1 MDTKLF
7 SLRFLLVGAAMVL
20 AVGLSFAIEPPKG
33 GKADSVD
40 LKKVVPEVFG
50 EWSLDPQMALVV
62 LRPDVE
68 AGLAKVYQQT
78 LSRTYMNSKGER
90 MMLSI
95 AYTGDIDRQMDIHR
109 PEFCYPAQGFDVVAR
124 TQDGTVATALGQLPV
139 KRLVASHG
147 PRVEPITY
155 WITVGDTTATKG
167 WERKVVVKLRY
178 GLTGQIPEGMLVRV
192 SSVSGDVAT
201 AYTHQSE
208 FIKEMLGAID
218 EKERKRFVGTL

>member
-1 MDTKLF
+1 MLAKLLN
-7 SLRFLLVGAAMVL
+7 LRFLLVGAAMVL

-40 LKKVVPEVFG
+40 LKKVVPQAFG

-62 LRPDVE
+62 TSPDVE
-68 AGLAKVYQQT
+68 AGLARVYQQT
-78 LSRTYMNSKGER
+78 LSRTYVNPKGER

-95 AYTGDIDRQMDIHR
+95 AYTGDIDRQMDVHR
-109 PEFCYPAQGFDVVAR
+109 PEFCYPAQGFDVVVK
-124 TQDGTVATALGQLPV
+124 TQDGTVSTNVGQVPV

-147 PRVEPITY
+147 SRIEPITY

-167 WERKVVVKLRY
+167 WERKLVKLRY

-192 SSVSGDVAT
+192 SSISPETAT
-201 AYTHQSE
+201 AYQHQSE
-208 FIKEMLGAID
+208 FIKGMLGAID
-218 EKERKRFVGTL
+218 EKNRKRFVGTL

>member
-1 MDTKLF
+1 MLAKLLN
-7 SLRFLLVGAAMVL
+7 LRFLLVGAAMVL

-40 LKKVVPEVFG
+40 LKKVVPQAFG

-62 LRPDVE
+62 PSPDVE
-68 AGLAKVYQQT
+68 AGLARVYQQT
-78 LSRTYMNSKGER
+78 LSRTYVNPKGER

-95 AYTGDIDRQMDIHR
+95 AYTGDIDRQMDVHR
-109 PEFCYPAQGFDVVAR
+109 PEFCYPAQGFDVVVK
-124 TQDGTVATALGQLPV
+124 TQDGTVSTNVGQVPV

-147 PRVEPITY
+147 SRIEPITY

-167 WERKVVVKLRY
+167 WERKLVKLRY

-192 SSVSGDVAT
+192 SSISPETAT
-201 AYTHQSE
+201 AYQHQSE
-208 FIKEMLGAID
+208 FIKGMLGAID
-218 EKERKRFVGTL
+218 EKNRKRFVGTL

>member
-1 MDTKLF
+1 MHAKLF

-40 LKKVVPEVFG
+40 LKKVVPEAFG

-62 LRPDVE
+62 ASPDVE
-68 AGLAKVYQQT
+68 AKLAKVYQQT
-78 LSRTYMNSKGER
+78 LSRTYMNPKGER

-95 AYTGDIDRQMDIHR
+95 AYTGDIDQQMDVHR
-109 PEFCYPAQGFDVVAR
+109 PELCYPAQGFDIVAK
-124 TQDGTVATALGQLPV
+124 TQDAKVATPAGELPV
-139 KRLVASHG
+139 KQLVARHG
-147 PRVEPITY
+147 MRVEPITY

-167 WERKVVVKLRY
+167 WERKLVKLRY

-192 SSVSGDVAT
+192 SSISPQPAS
-201 AYTHQSE
+201 AYQHQNE
-208 FIKEMLGAID
+208 FIKGMLGAID
-218 EKERKRFVGTL
+218 EKDRKRFVGTL

>member
-1 MDTKLF
+1 MLAKPS

-33 GKADSVD
+33 GKADSID
-40 LKKVVPEVFG
+40 LKEVVPKAFG

-62 LRPDVE
+62 LSPDVQ
-68 AGLAKVYQQT
+68 AGLARVYQQT
-78 LSRTYMNSKGER
+78 LSRTYMNAKGER

-109 PEFCYPAQGFDVVAR
+109 PEFCYPAQGFDIVAK
-124 TQDGTVATALGQLPV
+124 TQDSKVVTAVGELPV
-139 KRLVASHG
+139 KQLVARHG
-147 PRVEPITY
+147 VRVEPITY

-167 WERKVVVKLRY
+167 WERKLVKLRY

-192 SSVSGDVAT
+192 SSISPEPAT
-201 AYTHQSE
+201 AYQHQSE
-208 FIKEMLGAID
+208 FIKGMLGAIG
-218 EKERKRFVGTL
+218 EKDRKRFAGTL